1 MSRAIAK
8 LDEGL
13 KVWREPPLG
22 EAPYL
27 FLDARYEKPGSKT
40 VSYRCLD
47 RRRDRGLGPT
57 SRAGL

>member
-27 FLDARYEKPGSKT
+27 FLDARYEKPGSKSCI
-40 VSYRCLD
+40 VPLS
-47 RRRDRGLGPT
+47 
-57 SRAGL
+57 